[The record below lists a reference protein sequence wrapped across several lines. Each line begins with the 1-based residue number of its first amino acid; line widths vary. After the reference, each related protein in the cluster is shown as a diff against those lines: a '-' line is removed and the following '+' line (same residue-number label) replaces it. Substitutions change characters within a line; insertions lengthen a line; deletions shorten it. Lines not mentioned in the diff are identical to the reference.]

1 MPTLPSLKTD
11 NEHMTSIFYSLF
23 KLNRGEEKLVLLNF
37 LQAILIGLPRLFTMM
52 VASALFLEKYSAD
65 KLPYVFIASA
75 LLVALIGLIHLNLD
89 RYISFIKLQNST
101 LLFLA
106 VASASFIT
114 LLWILPDAG
123 WPLFLLWVWFDIEW
137 ILTNIVFW
145 GTANRLFTARQGKRL
160 FGLVGAGEIFTMVIG
175 GLLAPWLVDLVGTR
189 NLLFFSLAGFVLAF
203 FNLNYLHHN
212 FRLKFA
218 EPQTHD
224 VTGGQSVATHTI
236 SLRDLFQIRYIILI
250 FLFYAFLRHIIDYF
264 LNNLFFAQVNSH
276 YPNAAQVAGF
286 MGQFLAILG
295 FLSLFFRLFVSSYWL
310 TRLGLFI
317 SLITVPLMVTV
328 GSMVVV
334 GAAQWFNETILLFW
348 LVVGIKAL
356 KDILAGSVTFP
367 AYYMLYQPLSY
378 EQRGRVQTT
387 AETIVGP
394 VLGIIAG
401 AFILLLLEYFQIS
414 PIQLAPWLA
423 VIAVLWLVTGILANH
438 EYRRTLTTILKL
450 WGESRTSRS
459 TDETWTVET
468 LTRNLAERPPAELR
482 YCLKLLEQIQTP
494 QLRTRVEV
502 LLLELIGHANAEV
515 RTSVYASLERLA
527 PTNAFVPLR
536 TRLEVETV
544 IPAKVALLRALAAT
558 EGKVEVAEN
567 SAIATHDGS
576 SLAPF
581 TSESLNLIS
590 TYLTSDDLELQRGAM
605 VALILHGGM
614 EGVVKAG
621 QFLIGMEESA
631 EPQQRAFAAEV
642 LGELGL
648 TSLYRTLAPLLL
660 DDDLQVRHQAL
671 PAAGQLN
678 NPRLWPLVIE
688 NLQWIGVRESAVQ
701 TLIQAGASAL
711 PALEAAY
718 PTQSI
723 PVRRQIIRIYGRI
736 QHPQS
741 ISLLY
746 NNLEETDRSLRQE
759 ILWSLQQLHY
769 QAHDQARIEALL
781 HEEVEY
787 GNTLMVASVELAGP
801 KAMALLHAA
810 LLYELEKTR
819 TRIFLL
825 LSFIYAPDLIAR
837 IRYHRDT
844 DFQDLALEL
853 FDTVIYKKH
862 KYRIAPLLFGGTTV
876 TPQHQPL
883 ERIKDMLAHPNLW
896 NNPWLIAC
904 AIEAADAALKMTMDN
919 LRHHLAPLLEVDNTL
934 IRETA
939 RYTTQ
944 LLAREYLG
952 QLRDQSELR
961 LPTIEKVRL
970 LQNFSLFTEL
980 PAEILAEEIELFEEV
995 VVASGETLLHQG
1007 QTGNAMYVIAE
1018 GNLRVHDDEH
1028 TLAELGPGQ
1037 CFGELKALEPK
1048 ARATS
1053 ITAQR
1058 RSYLFRLTH
1067 NNLQALEETRIEVAR
1082 GVLKY
1087 LHTRLHELTA
1097 QHKLPLP
1104 LLPLPAAENE
1114 PQPTSLTNKV
1124 LEPLSLLEKLIIFKG
1139 TTVFAN
1145 TPEDFLSEL
1154 AQLAQER
1161 YLHAGESVFTA
1172 AETNMAFYLVVEG
1185 ALILYDGEQ
1194 PLGVLGPRMSIGEIS
1209 LLLPI
1214 SHLFNATAASETRL
1228 LVLHHH
1234 IVVEPIRERHEIIR
1248 GIIQTLVQRLR
1259 EAKL

>member
-1 MPTLPSLKTD
+1 
-11 NEHMTSIFYSLF
+11 MTSIFHSLF
-23 KLNRGEEKLVLLNF
+23 KLERGEEKLVVLNF
-37 LQAILIGLPRLFTMM
+37 LQAVLIGLPRLFTMT

-75 LLVALIGLIHLNLD
+75 LLVALIGLVHLNLD
-89 RYISFIKLQNST
+89 RYISFIRLQSSS

-106 VASASFIT
+106 LASASFIA

-175 GLLAPWLVDLVGTR
+175 GLLAPWLVGLLGTR
-189 NLLFFSLAGFVLAF
+189 NLLWFSLVGLVLAF

-212 FRLKFA
+212 FRLKFV
-218 EPQTHD
+218 EPQSHD
-224 VTGGQSVATHTI
+224 AIGGQPVTTHTI
-236 SLRDLFQIRYIILI
+236 SLRDLFKIRYVILI
-250 FLFYAFLRHIIDYF
+250 FLFYAFLRHVIDYF
-264 LNNLFFAQVNSH
+264 LNNLFFAQVNSQ
-276 YPNAAQVAGF
+276 YPNADQVAGF

-295 FLSLFFRLFVSSYWL
+295 FFSLFFRLFISSYWL

-317 SLITVPLMVTV
+317 SLITVPLLVIIGSVMVT
-328 GSMVVV
+328 GT
-334 GAAQWFNETILLFW
+334 AHWFNETILLFW

-356 KDILAGSVTFP
+356 KDLLAGSVTFP

-401 AFILLLLEYFQIS
+401 IFILLLLEYFRIS

-423 VIAVLWLVTGILANH
+423 AIAILWLVIGVLANH
-438 EYRRTLTTILKL
+438 EYRRTLTALLKL
-450 WGESRTSRS
+450 WGESRTPRS
-459 TDETWTVET
+459 TDEAWTLEI
-468 LTRNLAERPPAELR
+468 LTRNLAERPPTELR
-482 YCLKLLEQIQTP
+482 YCLELLEQIQTP
-494 QLRTRVEV
+494 LIRTRVEH
-502 LLLELIGHANAEV
+502 LLLELLGHADAEV

-527 PTNAFVPLR
+527 PTNAFIPLR
-536 TRLEVETV
+536 SRLEVEDV

-558 EGKVEVAEN
+558 EGQVEAIEN
-567 SAIATHDGS
+567 STIPTHDGS

-590 TYLTSDDLELQRGAM
+590 AYLASDNLELQRGAM

-621 QFLIGMEESA
+621 PFLIGLEESA
-631 EPQQRAFAAEV
+631 DPQQRAFAAEV

-648 TSLYRTLAPLLL
+648 ASLYRTLAPLLL
-660 DDDLQVRHQAL
+660 DDDLQVRHMAL
-671 PAAGQLN
+671 QAAGRLN

-718 PTQSI
+718 PTQST

-736 QHPQS
+736 QHPQA

-746 NNLEETDRSLRQE
+746 SNFEEADRNLRQE
-759 ILWSLQQLHY
+759 ILWSLHQLHY
-769 QAHDQARIEALL
+769 QAPDQARIDALL

-787 GNTLMVASVELAGP
+787 GNTLMVASVELDGP
-801 KAMALLHAA
+801 KAMELLHTA
-810 LLYELEKTR
+810 LDYELEKTR
-819 TRIFLL
+819 VRVFLL

-837 IRYHRDT
+837 IRYHSDT
-844 DFQDLALEL
+844 DLRDLALEL

-862 KYRIAPLLFGGTTV
+862 KHLIAPLLFGDTTV

-883 ERIKDMLAHPNLW
+883 ERIKDMLAHPNRW

-919 LRHHLAPLLEVDNTL
+919 LRHHLAPLLEVDNAL

-944 LLAREYLG
+944 LLGREYLG
-952 QLRDQSELR
+952 QLHDQPQLH

-970 LQNFSLFTEL
+970 LQHFSLFAEL
-980 PAEILAEEIELFEEV
+980 PAEILAEEAELFEEV

-1007 QTGNAMYVIAE
+1007 QAGNAMYVIAE
-1018 GNLRVHDDEH
+1018 GSLRVHDNEQ

-1037 CFGELKALEPK
+1037 SFGELKALEPK
-1048 ARATS
+1048 ARTTS

-1058 RSYLFRLTH
+1058 RSYLFQLTH
-1067 NNLQALEETRIEVAR
+1067 DNLQALEETRIEVAR
-1082 GVLKY
+1082 SVLKY
-1087 LHTRLHELTA
+1087 LHTRLYELTA
-1097 QHKLPLP
+1097 QHKLPLS
-1104 LLPLPAAENE
+1104 LLSLPAAENE
-1114 PQPTSLTNKV
+1114 QQPIPPTNKV

-1139 TTVFAN
+1139 TTVFTN
-1145 TPEDFLSEL
+1145 TSDDFLSEL

-1161 YLHAGESVFTA
+1161 YLHSGQSLFKAGETD
-1172 AETNMAFYLVVEG
+1172 MAFYLVVEG

-1194 PLGVLGPRMSIGEIS
+1194 PLGLLGQRMSMGEIS

-1214 SHLFNATAASETRL
+1214 SHLFSATAVGETRL
-1228 LVLHHH
+1228 LVLHHQT
-1234 IVVEPIRERHEIIR
+1234 VVEPIRERHEVIR

-1259 EAKL
+1259 EAKQ